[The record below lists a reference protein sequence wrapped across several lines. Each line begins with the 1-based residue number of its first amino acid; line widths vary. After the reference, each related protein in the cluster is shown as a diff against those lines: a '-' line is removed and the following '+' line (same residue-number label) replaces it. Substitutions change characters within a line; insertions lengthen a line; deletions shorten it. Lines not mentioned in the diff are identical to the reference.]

1 MNNNKLET
9 ITNLFEG
16 SQIRSIWDSEKEDYF
31 FSVVDVISALTGSN
45 NPRNYWN
52 MLKKR
57 LSEEEKSELYTKCV
71 QLKMKS
77 SKDGKMYAT
86 DTLDT
91 KDILRLI
98 ESVPSPKAEPFKLW
112 LASLGSERIDEVF
125 NPELAIDRAINY
137 YRKKGYVD
145 EWIEARIKGIFN
157 RKKLTDAWKDAGV
170 TEGYEY
176 AQLTN
181 EIYKEWSGM
190 TAKEYKN
197 FKGLRKESL
206 RDNMSDL
213 EVALNDLGEIATR
226 ELVKEHKPHGL
237 KANKEMAKAGGNV
250 AKVAKDNLEE
260 KLGKPVITK
269 QNNLGYKY
277 VDNEKLIE
285 AEKWAI
291 TFARQRLID
300 ML

>member
-1 MNNNKLET
+1 MKNNKLET

-16 SQIRSIWDSEKEDYF
+16 AQIRSIWDNELEDYY
-31 FSVVDVISALTGSN
+31 FSVVDVISALTTGDYKKS
-45 NPRNYWN
+45 RNYWKW
-52 MLKKR
+52 LKGK
-57 LSEEEKSELYTKCV
+57 LIDEGSELVSKTN
-71 QLKMKS
+71 QLKMKAQ
-77 SKDGKMYAT
+77 DGKMRDT
-86 DTLDT
+86 DVLDT
-91 KDILRLI
+91 KGILRLI

-125 NPELAIDRAINY
+125 DPERAIARGIDY
-137 YRKKGYVD
+137 YRKKGYD
-145 EWIEARIKGIFN
+145 DAWIEARIKGMIN

-213 EVALNDLGEIATR
+213 EVALTDLGEIATR
-226 ELVKEHKPHGL
+226 ELVKTHKPHGL
-237 KANKEMAKAGGNV
+237 KENKEIAKRGGKI
-250 AKVAKDNLEE
+250 AKNTRDNLEQE
-260 KLGKPVITK
+260 LGKPVIT
-269 QNNLGYKY
+269 NENHLGYQY
-277 VDNEKLIE
+277 IDEKQIE
-285 AEKWAI
+285 HKEKI
-291 TFARQRLID
+291 G
-300 ML
+300 

>member
-16 SQIRSIWDSEKEDYF
+16 AQIRSVWDNNKEDYY

-91 KDILRLI
+91 KGILRLI

-125 NPELAIDRAINY
+125 DPEIAIARGIDY
-137 YRKKGYVD
+137 YRKKGYSD
-145 EWIEARIKGIFN
+145 EWIEARIKGMIN
-157 RKKLTDAWKDAGV
+157 RKKLTDAWKDAGI
-170 TEGYEY
+170 TEGYEFGV
-176 AQLTN
+176 LTN

-213 EVALNDLGEIATR
+213 EVALTDLGEIATR
-226 ELVKEHKPHGL
+226 ELVKTHKPHGL
-237 KANKEMAKAGGNV
+237 KENKEIAKRGGKI
-250 AKVAKDNLEE
+250 AKNTRDNLEQE
-260 KLGKPVITK
+260 LGKPVIT
-269 QNNLGYKY
+269 NENHLGYQY
-277 VDNEKLIE
+277 IDEKQIE
-285 AEKWAI
+285 YKEKI
-291 TFARQRLID
+291 G
-300 ML
+300 

>member
-16 SQIRSIWDSEKEDYF
+16 AQIRSVWDNNKEDYY
-31 FSVVDVISALTGSN
+31 FSVVDVISALTGSS
-45 NPRNYWN
+45 NPRDYWFK
-52 MLKKR
+52 LKIR
-57 LSEEEKSELYTKCV
+57 MTEEEKSELSTKCRR
-71 QLKMKS
+71 LKMKAR
-77 SKDGKMYAT
+77 DGKMRDT
-86 DTLDT
+86 DVLDT
-91 KDILRLI
+91 KGILRLI

-125 NPELAIDRAINY
+125 DPEIAIARGIDY
-137 YRKKGYVD
+137 YRKKGYSD
-145 EWIEARIKGIFN
+145 AWIEARIKGMIN
-157 RKKLTDAWKDAGV
+157 RKKLTDAWKNAGV

-190 TAKEYKN
+190 TAKEYKD
-197 FKGLRKESL
+197 FKSLRKESL

-213 EVALNDLGEIATR
+213 EVALTDLGEIATR
-226 ELVKEHKPHGL
+226 ELVKTHKPHGL
-237 KANKEMAKAGGNV
+237 KENKEMAKAGGNV

-269 QNNLGYKY
+269 QNNLAYKY

-285 AEKWAI
+285 DEK
-291 TFARQRLID
+291 
-300 ML
+300 

>member
-16 SQIRSIWDSEKEDYF
+16 SQIRSVWDNNKEDYY
-31 FSVVDVISALTGSN
+31 FSVVDVISALTTGDYKKS
-45 NPRNYWN
+45 RNYWKW
-52 MLKKR
+52 LKGK
-57 LSEEEKSELYTKCV
+57 LIDEGSELVSKTN
-71 QLKMKS
+71 QLKMKAQ
-77 SKDGKMYAT
+77 DGKMRDT
-86 DTLDT
+86 DVLDT
-91 KDILRLI
+91 KGILRLI

-125 NPELAIDRAINY
+125 DPEIAIARGIEY
-137 YRKKGYVD
+137 YRKKGYD
-145 EWIEARIKGIFN
+145 DAWIEARIKGMIN

-213 EVALNDLGEIATR
+213 EVALTDLGEIATR
-226 ELVKEHKPHGL
+226 ELVKTHKPHGL
-237 KANKEMAKAGGNV
+237 KENKEMAKRGGKI
-250 AKVAKDNLEE
+250 AKNTRDNLEQE
-260 KLGKPVITK
+260 LGKTVIT
-269 QNNLGYKY
+269 NENHLGYQY
-277 VDNEKLIE
+277 IDEKQIE
-285 AEKWAI
+285 HKEKI
-291 TFARQRLID
+291 G
-300 ML
+300 